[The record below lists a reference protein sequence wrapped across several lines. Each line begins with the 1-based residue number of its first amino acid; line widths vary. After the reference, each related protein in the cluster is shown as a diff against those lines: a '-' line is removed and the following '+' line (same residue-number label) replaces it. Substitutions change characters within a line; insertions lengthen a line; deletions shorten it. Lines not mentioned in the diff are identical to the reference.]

1 MIKEYEDLRKKYRPE
16 KIRILLI
23 GESPPDRG
31 GGELSFF
38 YSTVLSS
45 HDNLFKGVA
54 EAIYGEEAEIHD
66 HDKVTILKWLKR
78 DGYWLIDLCPSPIN
92 KLQDKEKQAEIAKNR
107 DILIEKVKELKPS
120 VGVIICK
127 ANIYREVAESI
138 RRAGINVLHNVPIPF
153 PSNNGSKKPQFKTQ
167 RDEFVSSFRDIIKR
181 CK

>member
-1 MIKEYEDLRKKYRPE
+1 MICNERRGRLPGGSSQKRPGYPRPRESGKAQIAGCGRE
-16 KIRILLI
+16 K
-23 GESPPDRG
+23 
-31 GGELSFF
+31 
-38 YSTVLSS
+38 
-45 HDNLFKGVA
+45 
-54 EAIYGEEAEIHD
+54 
-66 HDKVTILKWLKR
+66 
-78 DGYWLIDLCPSPIN
+78 
-92 KLQDKEKQAEIAKNR
+92 DKEKQAEIAKNR